1 MDKKRPK
8 KMQEVYAW
16 WNYLVLK
23 FQDIVDYLRT
33 CGHEVDIVDVY
44 KIDDDNSNNFGGS
57 RVQGIAVD
65 SNHIITANNDR
76 RKDGEVAGH

>member
-1 MDKKRPK
+1 
-8 KMQEVYAW
+8 MQEVYVW

-44 KIDDDNSNNFGGS
+44 KIDDDDSNNFGGS

>member
-1 MDKKRPK
+1 MPYLKQSSRKRD
-8 KMQEVYAW
+8 EIIY
-16 WNYLVLK
+16 WNLK
-23 FQDIVDYLRT
+23 FQDIVDYLRS

-44 KIDDDNSNNFGGS
+44 EIDDDNSNNFGGS

>member
-44 KIDDDNSNNFGGS
+44 KIDDDDSNNFGGS

-65 SNHIITANNDR
+65 SNNIITANNDR